1 MSKPE
6 DSAAAPE
13 QAAFSRLEGAIARM
27 VEQHGRLAARAEAA
41 EARAAELTEAVKRFT
56 GDEAEAGRIMTRIRT
71 LEEENADLRARLD
84 RGRDGVDRMIARIR
98 FLENQG

>member
-1 MSKPE
+1 VSKPE
-6 DSAAAPE
+6 DSGAVAE

-27 VEQHGRLAARAEAA
+27 VEQRGRLTARAEAA
-41 EARAAELTEAVKRFT
+41 EARVAELTEAVKRFT

-71 LEEENADLRARLD
+71 LEEENADLRARLE
-84 RGRDGVDRMIARIR
+84 RARDGVDRMIARIR

>member
-1 MSKPE
+1 M
-6 DSAAAPE
+6 
-13 QAAFSRLEGAIARM
+13 LEEHTRTTK
-27 VEQHGRLAARAEAA
+27 RAEAA
-41 EARAAELTEAVKRFT
+41 EARVAELTEAVKRFT

-84 RGRDGVDRMIARIR
+84 RGRDGVERMIARIR

>member
-1 MSKPE
+1 VSKPG
-6 DSAAAPE
+6 DSGAVAE
-13 QAAFSRLEGAIARM
+13 QAAFTRLERAIARM
-27 VEQHGRLAARAEAA
+27 VEQHARTTQRAQAA
-41 EARAAELTEAVKRFT
+41 EARVAELTEAVRRFT

-71 LEEENADLRARLD
+71 LEEENAELRTRLE

>member
-1 MSKPE
+1 MSKPG
-6 DSAAAPE
+6 DSVVAAE
-13 QAAFSRLEGAIARM
+13 QAAFSRLEAAIARM
-27 VEQHGRLAARAEAA
+27 SEQHASTVRRAEAA
-41 EARAAELTEAVKRFT
+41 EARVAELTEAVKRFT

-71 LEEENADLRARLD
+71 LEEENADLRARLE

>member
-1 MSKPE
+1 MSKPG
-6 DSAAAPE
+6 DNAAAAE

-27 VEQHGRLAARAEAA
+27 IEQHGRVVKRAEAA
-41 EARAAELTEAVKRFT
+41 EARVAELTEAVKRFT

-71 LEEENADLRARLD
+71 LEEENADLRARLE